1 MDDRGHPPKTRKSEM
16 SEELKGLVWSL
27 IVFATG
33 ILIGS
38 FMAGVGKDEQQLI
51 DRTNEAISECQ
62 WEIPRSQNC
71 RVVIS
76 AEPVE

>member
-38 FMAGVGKDEQQLI
+38 FMTGVGEGEQH
-51 DRTNEAISECQ
+51 DK
-62 WEIPRSQNC
+62 
-71 RVVIS
+71 
-76 AEPVE
+76 

>member
-1 MDDRGHPPKTRKSEM
+1 M

-38 FMAGVGKDEQQLI
+38 FMTGVGEGEQH
-51 DRTNEAISECQ
+51 DK
-62 WEIPRSQNC
+62 
-71 RVVIS
+71 
-76 AEPVE
+76 